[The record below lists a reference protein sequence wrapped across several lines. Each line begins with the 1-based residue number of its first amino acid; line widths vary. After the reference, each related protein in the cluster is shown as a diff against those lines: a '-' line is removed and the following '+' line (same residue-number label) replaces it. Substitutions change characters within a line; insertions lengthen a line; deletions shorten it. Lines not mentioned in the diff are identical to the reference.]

1 METAMRRPWSE
12 TEIETLRELYP
23 DHTAKEITDVLNRS
37 LSSIYGK
44 ADLLSISKSEQFNNS
59 VLSGRLS
66 RVTHNLAP
74 TQFKK
79 GHKPF
84 NKGKQLHEFM
94 SDEGIKSIS
103 KAWFTKG
110 HLPHNTSSDGEIR
123 IRCDKNNTAYKY
135 IRISRAVWKALHV
148 YNWEAVNGPVP
159 EGFIVVFKSS
169 DRMNCDIS
177 NLELITRAENMT
189 RNTIHRYPAELKS
202 TMKLLKK
209 LTHQINGKE

>member
-1 METAMRRPWSE
+1 MRRLWTDS
-12 TEIETLRELYP
+12 EIEILRALYP
-23 DHTAKEITDVLNRS
+23 DHTAKEINEVLGRS
-37 LSSIYGK
+37 MSSIYGK
-44 ADLLSISKSEQFNNS
+44 ADLLNISKSEQFNHS

-84 NKGKQLHEFM
+84 NKGKSLSEFM
-94 SDEGIKSIS
+94 SEEGIEKIS
-103 KAWFTKG
+103 RAWFTKG

-123 IRCDKNNTAYKY
+123 IRCDKNNTTYKY
-135 IRISRAVWKALHV
+135 IRISLGVWKALHV
-148 YNWEAVNGPVP
+148 YNWEKVNGPVP

-177 NLELITRAENMT
+177 NLELITRGENML
-189 RNTIHRYPAELKS
+189 RNTIHRYPEELKS
-202 TMKLLKK
+202 TMRILRK